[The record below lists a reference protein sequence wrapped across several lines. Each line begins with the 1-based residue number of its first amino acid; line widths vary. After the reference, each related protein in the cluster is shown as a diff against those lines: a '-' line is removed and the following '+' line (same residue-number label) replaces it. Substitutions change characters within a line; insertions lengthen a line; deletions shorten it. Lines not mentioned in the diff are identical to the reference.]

1 MLLLPRL
8 LVAPILLA
16 YACSSAGQGPPA
28 HTRTLVPVL
37 KVSDGDTI
45 HVRYHGEDERV
56 RLIGVNTPEVS
67 WYGGQREGF
76 GEKTGRDAQSR
87 LFGPSVEMA
96 FDVDLRERYG
106 RLLAYVYLGPGLFNL
121 TLVQHG

>member
-67 WYGGQREGF
+67 WYGGQSEGF
-76 GEKTGRDAQSR
+76 GEQAGKDAPGR
-87 LFGPSVEMA
+87 LIGHSVEIA
-96 FDVDLRERYG
+96 FHGGPRGRYG
-106 RLLAYVYLGPGLFNL
+106 RLLAHVDLGAGPVKLTPGE
-121 TLVQHG
+121 QR

>member
-37 KVSDGDTI
+37 KVTDGDTI
-45 HVRYHGEDERV
+45 HVRYQGEDERV

-67 WYGGQREGF
+67 WYGGRGGGF
-76 GEKTGRDAQSR
+76 GGEAGRGAQ
-87 LFGPSVEMA
+87 GPRARASAELA
-96 FDVDLRERYG
+96 FDAGPPWQG
-106 RLLAYVYLGPGLFNL
+106 RASLAPL
-121 TLVQHG
+121 